1 MLKGNA
7 AVWQGAVA
15 DITADVS
22 DVRGLLSN
30 LAQVKRPVAPTTHAT
45 VLLIPSQAFMKM
57 VFEENPDISNAN
69 LVQHMAAAANIR
81 KVFALLETVI
91 YRIPVLME
99 LIGHLMQPWDATS
112 RFMCSRHFP
121 RSGAIFNFSSVTVLT
136 VSSVPHAC
144 TSCWLERCVIHRSRY
159 RARTLVSRY
168 SVSVVE
174 GGPLSLGK
182 ALRWVVLERLGP
194 APV

>member
-1 MLKGNA
+1 M
-7 AVWQGAVA
+7 
-15 DITADVS
+15 S

-99 LIGHLMQPWDATS
+99 LIGHLMQLWVATS
-112 RFMCSRHFP
+112 CFMFSRHFS
-121 RSGAIFNFSSVTVLT
+121 RSGAIFTYSSAAVLI
-136 VSSVPHAC
+136 VSSVPRAC
-144 TSCWLERCVIHRSRY
+144 TACWQAWCVIHRSRY
-159 RARTLVSRY
+159 RARTLVSQY
-168 SVSVVE
+168 NVCMGEV
-174 GGPLSLGK
+174 GPQRK
-182 ALRWVVLERLGP
+182 ALWCMMLERLSP